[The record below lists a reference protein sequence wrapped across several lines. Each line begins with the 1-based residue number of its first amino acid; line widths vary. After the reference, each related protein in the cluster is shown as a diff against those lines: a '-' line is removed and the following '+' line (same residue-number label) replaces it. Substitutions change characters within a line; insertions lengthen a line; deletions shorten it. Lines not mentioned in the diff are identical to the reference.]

1 MPPIGWGAVSSRLS
15 GWVWAGISE
24 EMIGCTV
31 APVREGSGDD
41 RLLVQGAGLC
51 AQMRPPVAHALAA
64 GHRAADDRAKR
75 LDLP

>member
-1 MPPIGWGAVSSRLS
+1 MRPIGWGAVSSRLS
-15 GWVWAGISE
+15 SWVCAGISE

-41 RLLVQGAGLC
+41 RLLVQGRVC
-51 AQMRPPVAHALAA
+51 ARRCGRRWRMPSRQATARQMTGRS
-64 GHRAADDRAKR
+64 